1 MKKKIKALLTAA
13 LCLTSSITAIPANAA
28 EVEVEL
34 AIKYKTDTFTYT
46 STPFYAGFK
55 LSSPMSVKPDFMVLG
70 EAYIDANPTEVYGY
84 IVCGVNEWSEEAIYF
99 VFAETVQEQF
109 GDIELKKGDLFTL
122 NDDWSVTAFCTYPQP
137 IAPRSPGQ
145 EPFTWEYLG
154 NGVDLFGE
162 EFEKVIRMQQVFAHI
177 DFYEEVSVESVWCSF
192 DLLKD
197 LPYVKG
203 DVTVDDLLTITDC
216 LAINKNLMAGTPLNS
231 YATLAGDINE
241 NGMLDSADSLSIL
254 KEVLQITEN
263 FQ

>member
-46 STPFYAGFK
+46 SAPFYAGFY
-55 LSSPMSVKPDFMVLG
+55 LSNPLSVKADFMVVG
-70 EAYIDANPTEVYGY
+70 DGYVMADQEYGY
-84 IVCGVNEWSEEAIYF
+84 LLSGVNDYANNGVIFVQSSAVEEQCGIS
-99 VFAETVQEQF
+99 Q
-109 GDIELKKGDLFTL
+109 LKNGDLLTIH
-122 NDDWSVTAFCTYPQP
+122 NNWSTCLMKTFPTAIVPVEFE
-137 IAPRSPGQ
+137 
-145 EPFTWEYLG
+145 EPWEYLG

-162 EFEKVIRMQQVFAHI
+162 EFEKIIRMQQVYAHI
-177 DFYEEVSVESVWCSF
+177 DFCKEVEEENGELWIEF

-197 LPYVKG
+197 QPYVKG

>member
-46 STPFYAGFK
+46 SAPFYAGFY
-55 LSSPMSVKPDFMVLG
+55 LSNPLSVKADFMVVG
-70 EAYIDANPTEVYGY
+70 DGYVMADQEYGY
-84 IVCGVNEWSEEAIYF
+84 LLSGVNDYANNGVIFVQSSAVEEQCGIS
-99 VFAETVQEQF
+99 Q
-109 GDIELKKGDLFTL
+109 LKNGDLLTIH
-122 NDDWSVTAFCTYPQP
+122 NNWSTCLMKTFPTAIVPVEFE
-137 IAPRSPGQ
+137 
-145 EPFTWEYLG
+145 EPWEYLG